1 MDESLLAEKLL
12 SPAIVEPKSLLEKL
26 MVILVSH
33 QYLAFCIYLLQNA
46 IMLIATFHV
55 GPVQFLM
62 NIIMIIGQSY
72 IHRKRLNPKAKR
84 EEYNRL
90 SSLEL
95 LCSTILLTIRFF
107 LFKDRVFLLGASIL
121 FHMVNEYKFNSESII
136 TMLFP
141 TYHVSSLLFWT
152 ALYEVYKLMQGQEGS
167 WFQVAEHLSLLSI
180 VLKFC
185 HYTVTSTLLV
195 RNKISHL
202 IGISKSLKEALTA
215 KTTFLSHIS
224 HEFR

>member
-1 MDESLLAEKLL
+1 
-12 SPAIVEPKSLLEKL
+12 

-33 QYLAFCIYLLQNA
+33 QYLAFCIYLFQNA
-46 IMLIATFHV
+46 IMLFATFHM
-55 GPVQFLM
+55 GPVHFFV
-62 NIIMIIGQSY
+62 NITIILGQSY
-72 IHRKRLNPKAKR
+72 IHRKLLNPKGKP
-84 EEYNRL
+84 EEYIRL

-95 LCSTILLTIRFF
+95 LCSTILLTMRFF
-107 LFKDRVFLLGASIL
+107 IFKDRVFFIGASIL
-121 FHMVNEYKFNSESII
+121 FHMVNEYKRNSESII

-152 ALYEVYKLMQGQEGS
+152 ALYEVYKLIQGQEGS
-167 WFQVAEHLSLLSI
+167 WVQVAEHLSLLLV

-185 HYTVTSTLLV
+185 HYTVTTTLLV
-195 RNKISHL
+195 RNRISHL
-202 IGISKSLKEALTA
+202 IGISKSLKKALNA